1 MSVIARS
8 PRVWLRQPE
17 DRLRDAAI
25 QVDCFASLAM
35 TDNSRYSPPML
46 SETHARARGLADLP
60 PVTSDALLALIAMA
74 NADPRPDKI
83 DVGVGVFRDGAGNT
97 PILMVVKEAERRLL
111 ETQSTKAYLGSAGD
125 KRFAELIGPILLGLH
140 ADDERIGGLQ
150 TPGGCGA
157 LRLGF
162 ELIATANREAR
173 VLVGTPTWPNHPP
186 IIRAIGLEQV
196 DYPYYE
202 RGQAAIR
209 FEEMLATFRSARPG
223 DVALLHGCCHNP
235 TGADLSQDQWREVT
249 RVVSEA
255 GLIPFI
261 DIAYQGFGRGL
272 DEDAAGVR
280 MMIDACDEVI
290 IAQSCDKNF
299 SVYRDRVGSLW
310 VKTGSRETT
319 ATALA
324 HVCQRAREMWSMPPD
339 HGAAAVRIIL
349 DDPELSANWLV
360 ELAAMRDRINSV
372 RARVAAA
379 DPRLAFISRQF
390 GMFSML
396 PLSKEQVLK
405 LRESHGI
412 YMADSGRFNVV
423 GMSDEAVDRFTA
435 AIVDAMDG

>member
-1 MSVIARS
+1 
-8 PRVWLRQPE
+8 
-17 DRLRDAAI
+17 
-25 QVDCFASLAM
+25 
-35 TDNSRYSPPML
+35 ML
-46 SETHARARGLADLP
+46 SETDVHAQNSSRTGGLADLP
-60 PVTSDALLALIAMA
+60 PVVSDSLLQLIALCG
-74 NADPRPDKI
+74 ADPRPDKI

-97 PILMVVKEAERRLL
+97 PILKVVKEAERRLL
-111 ETQSTKAYLGSAGD
+111 ETQSTKAYLGTGGD
-125 KRFAELIGPILLGLH
+125 KRFTELLRPILLGPYAGDDRIAGLH
-140 ADDERIGGLQ
+140 

-162 ELIATANREAR
+162 ELIATANRQAR

-186 IIRAIGLEQV
+186 IIRAVGLEQV

-209 FEEMLATFRSARPG
+209 FDEMIATLRSARRG

-235 TGADLSQDQWREVT
+235 TGADLSEEQWREVT
-249 RVVSEA
+249 SVVSQT

-261 DIAYQGFGRGL
+261 DIAYQGFARGL
-272 DEDAAGVR
+272 DEDAVGVR
-280 MMIDACDEVI
+280 MLLEACDEVV

-299 SVYRDRVGSLW
+299 SLYRDRVGSLF
-310 VKTGSRETT
+310 VKTGSAQST
-319 ATALA
+319 ATAMA
-324 HVCQRAREMWSMPPD
+324 HAAQRAREMWSMPPD

-349 DDPELSANWLV
+349 DDPKLSADWLV
-360 ELAAMRDRINSV
+360 ELAAMRDRINAV
-372 RARVAAA
+372 RRRVAAA
-379 DPRLAFISRQF
+379 DPRLGFIGRQF

-396 PLSKEQVLK
+396 PLAKEQVFK
-405 LRESHGI
+405 LRDSHAI